1 MTDSYED
8 ILHLPHHV
16 SAKRRRMSNVER
28 AAQFSPFAA
37 LTSYG
42 EAVEETARLTQEKL
56 ELDESAKAEIND
68 RLLWL
73 AQHIRELPGVRVTYF
88 APDERQTGGQ
98 YVTEV
103 GALRRI
109 DEYNHVIVMENGLEI
124 PMEDIFDLKAERKSE
139 E

>member
-16 SAKRRRMSNVER
+16 SAKRRRMSKSEM

-68 RLLWL
+68 QLLWL

-88 APDERQTGGQ
+88 VPDERKMGGH

>member
-16 SAKRRRMSNVER
+16 SAKRRRMSNAER

-68 RLLWL
+68 QLLWL

-88 APDERQTGGQ
+88 VPDERADNMSRRLARCA
-98 YVTEV
+98 
-103 GALRRI
+103 ALTSTI
-109 DEYNHVIVMENGLEI
+109 T
-124 PMEDIFDLKAERKSE
+124 SS
-139 E
+139 

>member
-37 LTSYG
+37 LKSYG

-88 APDERQTGGQ
+88 VPDERKTGGQ
-98 YVTEV
+98 NVTEV

>member
-16 SAKRRRMSNVER
+16 SAKRRRMSNAER

-88 APDERQTGGQ
+88 VPDERKTGRTICHG
-98 YVTEV
+98 
-103 GALRRI
+103 GWRAAP
-109 DEYNHVIVMENGLEI
+109 H
-124 PMEDIFDLKAERKSE
+124 
-139 E
+139 